1 MAQRHK
7 QHWSN
12 LSMLPLHPL
21 AIAILLHP
29 DTIGTSSVLQASL
42 IALDHSPLSRG
53 ALGIVDLVLFLV
65 EPGWESW
72 LVSLFG

>member
-1 MAQRHK
+1 
-7 QHWSN
+7 
-12 LSMLPLHPL
+12 MLPLHPL

-53 ALGIVDLVLFLV
+53 ALGIVDLGWCRCLAEMVGWGLV
-65 EPGWESW
+65 QDDGRR
-72 LVSLFG
+72 VGH